1 MNPIRP
7 LVLVTGL
14 VLVLSACG
22 GGSGGLGTV
31 PPVSPTPEPSVVPG
45 SPDVTP
51 GPTTGPSPSAPA
63 SPGATPGATPSPQPT
78 PAGKTIVRAYFYL
91 GGEQGSEG
99 LVGVLR
105 EVPATRAVAT
115 AAIEALLDGP
125 TPGEAN
131 GGPISSA
138 IPAGSQLLGLSIKDG
153 VATIDL
159 SSEFESGGG
168 SLSTMVRLGQVVFT
182 LTQFPSVESV
192 RFMIEGEI
200 QDVFGSEGIVLD
212 RPVGRDDYEEILPA
226 IFVDRPVYGAA
237 IGNPAR
243 ITGTSNVFEAT
254 SLVAIL
260 DGDGRVIAESMVMAT
275 CGTGC
280 RGTFDV
286 TLQYDL
292 PAAEWGTLRVWAG
305 SAVDGSPIHVRDY
318 PVWLTPA
325 D

>member
-22 GGSGGLGTV
+22 GGNGGLGTV

-51 GPTTGPSPSAPA
+51 GPTTGPTPSAPA
-63 SPGATPGATPSPQPT
+63 SPGVTPSPQPT
-78 PAGKTIVRAYFYL
+78 PVETTIVRAYFYL
-91 GGEQGSEG
+91 GGDEDQEG

-105 EVPATRAVAT
+105 EIPATRAIAT
-115 AAIEALLDGP
+115 AAINALLDGP
-125 TPGEAN
+125 SASEAS

-138 IPAGSQLLGLSIKDG
+138 VPAGSRLLGLSIENG
-153 VATIDL
+153 VATINL
-159 SSEFESGGG
+159 SREFESGGG

-192 RFMIEGEI
+192 RFEIEGEPAE
-200 QDVFGSEGIVLD
+200 VFGSEGIVLD
-212 RPVGRDDYEEILPA
+212 RPVGREDYEEILPA

-243 ITGTSNVFEAT
+243 VTGTSNVFEAT
-254 SLVAIL
+254 SLVSIL
-260 DGDGRVIAESMVMAT
+260 DGDGRVIAETVVTAT

-286 TLQYDL
+286 TLRYDV